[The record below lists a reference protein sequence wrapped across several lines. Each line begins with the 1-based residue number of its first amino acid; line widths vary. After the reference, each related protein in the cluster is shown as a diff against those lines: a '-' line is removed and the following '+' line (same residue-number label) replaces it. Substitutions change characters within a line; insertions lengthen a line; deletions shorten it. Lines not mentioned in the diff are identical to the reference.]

1 VAYRYPT
8 ALNLSGG
15 GLPMAGSL
23 QDQLLNAGLADAKKA
38 KKIKKDKQKQA
49 KVSRRDKSEAVDE
62 TKQKLAQSR
71 KEKIER
77 DRELNNS
84 KNAEAERKA
93 IAAQVKQLITVN
105 SIARDAAE
113 LNYNFTD
120 DKKIKKILVDKT
132 MLEQLSRG
140 RLAIVTLDQAYH
152 VVAAAVA
159 EKIKQRIP
167 ECVIVANDN
176 VAIESDEEDPYADF
190 QIPDDL
196 MW

>member
-1 VAYRYPT
+1 
-8 ALNLSGG
+8 
-15 GLPMAGSL
+15 MAGSL

-49 KVSRRDKSEAVDE
+49 KVSRREKSETVDE
-62 TKQKLAQSR
+62 TKQQLTQSR
-71 KEKIER
+71 KEKLYR
-77 DRELNNS
+77 DRKLNSS

-105 SIARDAAE
+105 SIARNTAE

-120 DKKIKKILVDKT
+120 NKKIKKILVDKI
-132 MLEQLSRG
+132 MLDQLSGG
-140 RLAIVTLDQAYH
+140 RLAIVSLDQSYH

-167 ECVIVANDN
+167 ECVIVANDT
-176 VAIESDEEDPYADF
+176 ISTESDEEDPYADF

>member
-1 VAYRYPT
+1 
-8 ALNLSGG
+8 
-15 GLPMAGSL
+15 MAGSL

-38 KKIKKDKQKQA
+38 KQIKKDKQKQA
-49 KVSRRDKSEAVDE
+49 KVSRRDKSETVDE
-62 TKQKLAQSR
+62 TKQQLAQSR
-71 KEKIER
+71 KDKVER
-77 DRELNNS
+77 DRELNS
-84 KNAEAERKA
+84 HKNAEAERKA

-105 SIARDAAE
+105 SISRHGAE
-113 LNYNFTD
+113 LSYNFTD
-120 DKKIKKILVDKT
+120 DKKIKKILVDKI
-132 MLEQLSRG
+132 MLEQISRG

-167 ECVIVANDN
+167 ECVIVANNN
-176 VAIESDEEDPYADF
+176 VPVEIDEEDPYADF